1 MRPEAELPGSWWV
14 LGAKGGNEVEA
25 ALLCGDNVNS
35 CLSGQEE
42 GMDEEWKGALAGG
55 LEWPRAGR
63 NSFRKEMAYA
73 PFPVL
78 LPLIILFPSPRP

>member
-42 GMDEEWKGALAGG
+42 GMDGEWKGALAGG
-55 LEWPRAGR
+55 LG
-63 NSFRKEMAYA
+63 
-73 PFPVL
+73 
-78 LPLIILFPSPRP
+78 